1 MAMPD
6 PVKPSTAPR
15 AHWVTDVTVL
25 VSCSC
30 GEVIDGSTE
39 TAALSDWEAHCDTTP
54 PDEW

>member
-30 GEVIDGSTE
+30 GEDIDGSTE